1 MSSDTSTPFFTL
13 HESAQDPDADLWF
26 VEPAGFTTIPL
37 DVFLAPQD
45 SPATEKLRTALA
57 PLLDAAPDGTAAR
70 QQIIAQ
76 LSAGKQ
82 ILAALC
88 QAGTVH
94 CSVGLHRDDVGGTGG
109 PLLLSLLTLAWR
121 DIALAPP
128 AVTAARAVASSEGHT
143 HVEYVELPCGPASVS
158 ETVRTPSLGSGLLQQ
173 QLLQIHAHLP
183 HPAGKRLAVVT
194 LTTAE
199 VARREHYRAILG
211 QVAELVSFDD
221 PLADVIPRPA

>member
-1 MSSDTSTPFFTL
+1 MSPSTPYFTV
-13 HESAQDPDADLWF
+13 HESAQDPDADIWF

-45 SPATEKLRTALA
+45 SPAAEKLRTALA
-57 PLLDAAPDGTAAR
+57 PLLDAAPDDTAAR
-70 QQIIAQ
+70 QQIVAQ
-76 LSAGKQ
+76 LSAGQQ

-109 PLLLSLLTLAWR
+109 PLLFSLLTLSWR

-128 AVTAARAVASSEGHT
+128 AITAARAVASSEGHT

-158 ETVRTPSLGSGLLQQ
+158 ETVRTPSPVSGLPQQ
-173 QLLQIHAHLP
+173 PLLQIHAHLP
-183 HPAGKRLAVVT
+183 HPAGRRLAILT
-194 LTTAE
+194 LATAE
-199 VARREHYRAILG
+199 VARREYYRAILG

-221 PLADVIPRPA
+221 PLADVIPWPA